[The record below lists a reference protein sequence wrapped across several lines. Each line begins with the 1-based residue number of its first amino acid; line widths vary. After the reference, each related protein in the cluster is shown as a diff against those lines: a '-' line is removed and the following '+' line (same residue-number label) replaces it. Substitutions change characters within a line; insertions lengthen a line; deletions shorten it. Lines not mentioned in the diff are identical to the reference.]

1 MTRNI
6 RSASFLVFIALLLIA
21 GCGKENSSSGTD
33 QQEQE
38 VSALSAQSDADAEST
53 FNDLFDDVLGVNND
67 VGVAGSGI
75 SFGRTDTLVPVNR
88 CFTLTITRPNG
99 TPFPVHVVVDF
110 GTAGCTGPDGHIRKG
125 KMIIDYTNRLI
136 YPGAVA
142 STTFDGF
149 FIDGI
154 KVEGTHTISN
164 ITVYPP
170 AQQLIPKYRIE
181 VANGKLTKP
190 NGNYTEWNSVRTV
203 TQIEGMAT
211 LDNPRDDI
219 FKIEG
224 NANGQVRTTTLA
236 VRWESTITEP
246 LIRRFSCRWIV
257 KGRVRTIRANLPNG
271 GNSPWVGILD
281 FGIGNCDNQATLTLN
296 GVTRQIT
303 LP

>member
-6 RSASFLVFIALLLIA
+6 RYASFLVFVALLLIA

-110 GTAGCTGPDGHIRKG
+110 GTAGCTGPDGHVRKG